1 MIPAMR
7 MGLFLMLYMFFAPY
21 ALAYVPVL
29 VEQESLSDITQIS
42 DPTLAQGFFGTLDSF
57 PHTYEIH
64 ASEPFTLYTNIRTP
78 DLSSNTN
85 TVSGIIIK
93 EEKRGVSEITRM
105 RAADALWETVYDSL
119 TGGSYREGVTFEKEL
134 EPGVY
139 RIEVHTP
146 DNAEKYVLMVGKRD
160 DMTLGYFTLLER
172 LMDVQRFN
180 ERSAFFIVLSPYV
193 YIPLNIILG
202 GIGGICWY
210 KRRYKIKK

>member
-1 MIPAMR
+1 MISTMR
-7 MGLFLMLYMFFAPY
+7 LGLFLVLYLFFASHT
-21 ALAYVPVL
+21 LAYVPVL
-29 VEQESLSDITQIS
+29 VEQESLSDITQIT

-57 PHTYEIH
+57 PQTYEIH
-64 ASEPFTLYTNIRTP
+64 ASEPFTLYTKIRTP

-105 RAADALWETVYDSL
+105 HAADAAWETVYDSL
-119 TGGSYREGVTFEKEL
+119 TGDSYREGATFEKDL

-160 DMTLGYFTLLER
+160 DMTLGYFTLLGQ

-180 ERSAFFIVLSPYV
+180 ERSALFMILSPYV
-193 YIPLNIILG
+193 YIPLSIILG

>member
-1 MIPAMR
+1 MISTMR
-7 MGLFLMLYMFFAPY
+7 IGLFLVLYIFSAPH

-105 RAADALWETVYDSL
+105 HAVDALWETVYDSL
-119 TGGSYREGVTFEKEL
+119 TGGSYREGATFEKEL